1 VDWNVVQ
8 GSTKMLIQEH
18 VLHEIT
24 FTVKQLHNTDVSRLL
39 TSTGE
44 QQSYAGPLARP
55 ALYQL

>member
-1 VDWNVVQ
+1 
-8 GSTKMLIQEH
+8 MLIQEH

-39 TSTGE
+39 TCTGE